1 MLCKMLFCDPGL
13 YNKNFC
19 YFSNHQQTLTEDSKM
34 KILLFLIGL
43 LLLSAVY
50 LWAVENCR
58 PVCVM
63 LWGIV
68 PAYILAGLAIME
80 GK

>member
-1 MLCKMLFCDPGL
+1 
-13 YNKNFC
+13 
-19 YFSNHQQTLTEDSKM
+19 M
-34 KILLFLIGL
+34 KIILFLIGL

-50 LWAVENCR
+50 LWAVECCR

-68 PAYILAGLAIME
+68 PAYILAGWAAIE
-80 GK
+80 K

>member
-1 MLCKMLFCDPGL
+1 
-13 YNKNFC
+13 
-19 YFSNHQQTLTEDSKM
+19 M
-34 KILLFLIGL
+34 KIILFLIGL

-50 LWAVENCR
+50 LWAVECCR